1 MARLR
6 AFVHLFFSTVFT
18 LTDGLVLALIF
29 SQGAT
34 TFPSITEALTLDKD
48 VRAANFE
55 AEKVAVLIQAM
66 ADRLQ

>member
-6 AFVHLFFSTVFT
+6 AYFYLFSTVVT
-18 LTDGLVLALIF
+18 LTDELVIALIF

-48 VRAANFE
+48 VHAANVE